1 MGANCFICTCL
12 ARECSFSRGWSDAV
26 EIPAGWSHN
35 TVFSLPKPACSP
47 PAGSAL
53 LQEHLYWAKPM
64 LGPWAPEVS
73 KTQLLSVGS
82 LFHDHCYQSSLPK
95 VFAEFAVHKVD
106 SHPSHCSHCEWCS
119 LELWATSEGGQ
130 SRD

>member
-1 MGANCFICTCL
+1 
-12 ARECSFSRGWSDAV
+12 
-26 EIPAGWSHN
+26 
-35 TVFSLPKPACSP
+35 
-47 PAGSAL
+47 
-53 LQEHLYWAKPM
+53 M